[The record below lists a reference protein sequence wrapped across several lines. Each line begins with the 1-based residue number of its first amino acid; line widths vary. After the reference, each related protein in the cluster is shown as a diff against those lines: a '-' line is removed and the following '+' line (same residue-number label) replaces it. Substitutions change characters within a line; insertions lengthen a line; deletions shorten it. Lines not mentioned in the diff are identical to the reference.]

1 MAIALKG
8 DFIGFSFNEHRS
20 EKLGIVRVSDGSRY
34 NEDLV
39 PTAQDKTVQVPGG
52 DGFYYFGS
60 DYTQR
65 QFSINIAFDELTEKQ
80 FRELQQVGKLVFDE
94 RPYKYYM
101 VKSGK
106 PQLKYICFGKDGER
120 TYKGEGTLTF
130 TAYYPFA
137 KSAFKFLEKEIEE
150 ETGKEAYVLRK
161 TYPNIEEWAEA
172 SGMRAQST
180 LDKVP
185 KNKDEKPIPGDI
197 PVYNAGDL
205 EADFI
210 LRFRKWTEAE
220 EKVENRPVVSISLT
234 GKDSSGN
241 TKNILENNTL
251 VASIHMSD
259 IFHGK
264 AGVQTAIYVF
274 NLGVKHDTKQLVKF
288 IDFTN
293 DGYTRQ
299 NRKKSSQETNLKN
312 TDHALERYEEIV
324 NLVLYGKSYLHYFT
338 EDEYTEDTISLDG
351 NDWTYKQHQKI
362 ETIPTEDDFR
372 DVVKEYLSWKV
383 SMIMKEDMSN
393 EN

>member
-20 EKLGIVRVSDGSRY
+20 EELGIVRVSDGSRY

-39 PTAQDKTVQVPGG
+39 PTTQDKTVQVPGG

-80 FRELQQVGKLVFDE
+80 FRELQQVFGTKELGKLIFDE

-101 VKSGK
+101 VKSSK

-120 TYKGEGTLTF
+120 IYKGEGTLTF

-137 KSAFKFLEKEIEE
+137 KSAFKFLEKEIEK
-150 ETGKEAYVLRK
+150 ETGKEVYVLRK

-172 SGMRAQST
+172 SGMKAQGA

-185 KNKDEKPIPGDI
+185 KSPTEGVYPI

-210 LRFRKWTEAE
+210 LKFNGAPNSAMNIELSQQNVGGKKGFLNLKKFDLKGADTGFQINTKTNLIEGFNAE
-220 EKVENRPVVSISLT
+220 GLT
-234 GKDSSGN
+234 G
-241 TKNILENNTL
+241 TL
-251 VASIHMSD
+251 
-259 IFHGK
+259 
-264 AGVQTAIYVF
+264 Y
-274 NLGVKHDTKQLVKF
+274 
-288 IDFTN
+288 
-293 DGYTRQ
+293 
-299 NRKKSSQETNLKN
+299 
-312 TDHALERYEEIV
+312 
-324 NLVLYGKSYLHYFT
+324 
-338 EDEYTEDTISLDG
+338 
-351 NDWTYKQHQKI
+351 
-362 ETIPTEDDFR
+362 
-372 DVVKEYLSWKV
+372 
-383 SMIMKEDMSN
+383 N
-393 EN
+393 ENITQGDFFKIPPREESYQISVTGATPTGIVYDYIYY